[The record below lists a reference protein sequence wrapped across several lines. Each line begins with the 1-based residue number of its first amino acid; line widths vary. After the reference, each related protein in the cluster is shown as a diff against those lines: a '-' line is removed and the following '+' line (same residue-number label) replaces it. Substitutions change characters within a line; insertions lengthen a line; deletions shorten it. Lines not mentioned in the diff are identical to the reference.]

1 MDEQSKIALDRLNG
15 SPAVAE
21 TVAAAKADPGKPKTD
36 MPESNAEKSAKSSKK
51 KQPTKLVLSDNE
63 VSWEEHRA
71 ALTRYQKSLVSD
83 VTTVVGEAT
92 DSMTGPVEDGA
103 AVAAES

>member
-1 MDEQSKIALDRLNG
+1 MDEQSKIALERLNG
-15 SPAVAE
+15 SPAAAE
-21 TVAAAKADPGKPKTD
+21 TAPATKADSGNPKSDVPVST
-36 MPESNAEKSAKSSKK
+36 PEKSAKMPKK
-51 KQPTKLVLSDNE
+51 KQPIKLVLSDNE

-83 VTTVVGEAT
+83 VATVAGEAT
-92 DSMTGPVEDGA
+92 DSTTGPVEGGA

>member
-15 SPAVAE
+15 P
-21 TVAAAKADPGKPKTD
+21 AAATATESAIKTEKGKSKQELPEPGGEKPAKA
-36 MPESNAEKSAKSSKK
+36 SKK

-71 ALTRYQKSLVSD
+71 ALTRYQRSLTLD
-83 VTTVVGEAT
+83 VATMPGEAT
-92 DSMTGPVEDGA
+92 DNTTGPVEAGT
-103 AVAAES
+103 AVAVQS